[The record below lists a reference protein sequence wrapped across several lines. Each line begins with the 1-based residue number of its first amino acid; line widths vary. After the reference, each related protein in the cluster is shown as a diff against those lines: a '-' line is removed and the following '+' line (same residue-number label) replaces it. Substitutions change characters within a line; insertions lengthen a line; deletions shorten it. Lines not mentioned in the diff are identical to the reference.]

1 MIKKWSVFIIYTS
14 NWSNILRKVYKEKA
28 WFKCYR
34 VIQKCQ
40 SGGRVNLE
48 IQKLSHPN
56 CDFCDLVLVS
66 VNCNVSIMNI
76 WIVQRVQKRIMLSSG
91 PSYLNLRFLRDLREE
106 MYDTFVNIS
115 NSVNPP
121 KMTSNNENIVF
132 RVTSVSSWKVQQ
144 FNIY

>member
-1 MIKKWSVFIIYTS
+1 
-14 NWSNILRKVYKEKA
+14 
-28 WFKCYR
+28 
-34 VIQKCQ
+34 
-40 SGGRVNLE
+40 
-48 IQKLSHPN
+48 
-56 CDFCDLVLVS
+56 
-66 VNCNVSIMNI
+66 MNI

-144 FNIY
+144 FNIYFRMLKNNLILWMYLMSFDQFAQKCCILSSLIFILTLISISSRIPEIHCSAFGSEIKLKIKNY